1 MAYCLSQSTK
11 TFSRSKLL
19 ADHKT
24 SIVIEDIGL
33 DQEPSTAATLAKPLA
48 RTVAPRLGPEG
59 LRDIFATCVV
69 VIVLLAAMEITSRF
83 VPDYIMP
90 SPLAVWNAAKE
101 LFFSDPYHVAVTLAR
116 LAVSITIAMVAGV
129 FVGLAMGIFPRVRP
143 FLKAIVV
150 IDTGIP
156 ALSWML
162 IAVFWFKNSE
172 TRILFILLVILL
184 PFYALNVYEGV
195 RALPKELVDMIE
207 SFRPSRWQVLRYLIL
222 PHIVAYI
229 FLTTKSVIG
238 YAIRMVIFAELVAS
252 AVGIGARMNLAQS
265 TFRID
270 QVLAWTFFLVI
281 LNLLLQALVNGIEKF
296 GLKWRAEASI
306 R

>member
-1 MAYCLSQSTK
+1 MMKAESPPARVQIE
-11 TFSRSKLL
+11 RP
-19 ADHKT
+19 
-24 SIVIEDIGL
+24 IV
-33 DQEPSTAATLAKPLA
+33 KPLSTMA
-48 RTVAPRLGPEG
+48 RPSKNIESR
-59 LRDIFATCVV
+59 RDIFATCVV
-69 VIVLLAAMEITSRF
+69 VAALLIAMEITSRY

-90 SPLAVWNAAKE
+90 SPVAVWNAARE
-101 LFFSDPYHVAVTLAR
+101 LFFTDPYHVVVTLVR
-116 LAVSITIAMVAGV
+116 LAFAVTIAMVVGV
-129 FVGLAMGIFPRVRP
+129 TLGLAMGMLPGIRP
-143 FLKAIVV
+143 YLKAIVV

-162 IAVFWFKNSE
+162 IAVFWFKNPE
-172 TRILFILLVILL
+172 TRIFFILLVILL
-184 PFYALNVYEGV
+184 PFYALNIYEGV
-195 RALPKELVDMIE
+195 RSLSKDLIDMIE

-222 PHIVAYI
+222 PHIVPYI
-229 FLTTKSVIG
+229 FLTTRSVIG

-281 LNLLLQALVNGIEKF
+281 LNLLLQAAVNGIEKIA
-296 GLKWRAEASI
+296 LRWRAEAVV

>member
-1 MAYCLSQSTK
+1 MSATTPPETLRQPVATPIDQS
-11 TFSRSKLL
+11 
-19 ADHKT
+19 
-24 SIVIEDIGL
+24 I
-33 DQEPSTAATLAKPLA
+33 AKPGSI
-48 RTVAPRLGPEG
+48 APG
-59 LRDIFATCVV
+59 LRTEANRDVFATVV
-69 VIVLLAAMEITSRF
+69 VVALIVVLMEITSRY

-90 SPLAVWNAAKE
+90 SPGAVLKATQE
-101 LFFSDPYHVAVTLAR
+101 LFFSDAWHVLVTLVR
-116 LAVSITIAMVAGV
+116 LAIAVGFAMLAGV
-129 FVGLAMGIFPRVRP
+129 LIGLVMGVVPWLRP
-143 FLKAIVV
+143 YLKAIVV

-162 IAVFWFKNSE
+162 IAVFWFKNPE
-172 TRILFILLVILL
+172 TRIFFILTVILL
-184 PFYALNVYEGV
+184 PFYALNIYEGV

-207 SFRPSRWQVLRYLIL
+207 SFRPSRWQTLRYLIL

-252 AVGIGARMNLAQS
+252 AVGIGSRMNLAQS

-270 QVLAWTFFLVI
+270 QVFAWTFFLVI
-281 LNLLLQALVNGIEKF
+281 LNLVLQTAVGALEK
-296 GLKWRAEASI
+296 LALRWRPEATV

>member
-1 MAYCLSQSTK
+1 MDADCS
-11 TFSRSKLL
+11 LL
-19 ADHKT
+19 
-24 SIVIEDIGL
+24 V
-33 DQEPSTAATLAKPLA
+33 QEF
-48 RTVAPRLGPEG
+48 G
-59 LRDIFATCVV
+59 
-69 VIVLLAAMEITSRF
+69 
-83 VPDYIMP
+83 VPH
-90 SPLAVWNAAKE
+90 
-101 LFFSDPYHVAVTLAR
+101 F
-116 LAVSITIAMVAGV
+116 
-129 FVGLAMGIFPRVRP
+129 
-143 FLKAIVV
+143 
-150 IDTGIP
+150 
-156 ALSWML
+156 
-162 IAVFWFKNSE
+162 
-172 TRILFILLVILL
+172 FILLVILL

-281 LNLLLQALVNGIEKF
+281 LNLAAAGVGERSGKDRLEMACRGTRSDERRK
-296 GLKWRAEASI
+296 SH
-306 R
+306 

>member
-1 MAYCLSQSTK
+1 MTERQM
-11 TFSRSKLL
+11 
-19 ADHKT
+19 
-24 SIVIEDIGL
+24 SIAVDAE
-33 DQEPSTAATLAKPLA
+33 TAPDGERAPAARLAKPLTGG
-48 RTVAPRLGPEG
+48 TVAPKNLEG
-59 LRDIFATCVV
+59 RRDAFATCVV
-69 VIVLLAAMEITSRF
+69 VVLLLAAMEITSRF

-90 SPLAVWNAAKE
+90 SPVAVWKAACE
-101 LFFSDPYHVAVTLAR
+101 LFFSDPYHVAVTLVR
-116 LAVSITIAMVAGV
+116 LAVAVGIAMVTGV
-129 FVGLAMGIFPRVRP
+129 LVGLVMGMFPLIRP
-143 FLKAIVV
+143 YLKAIVV

-162 IAVFWFKNSE
+162 IAVFWFKNPE
-172 TRILFILLVILL
+172 ARIFFILLVILL

-195 RALPKELVDMIE
+195 RALPKELVDMME
-207 SFRPSRWQVLRYLIL
+207 SFRPSRWQMLRYLIL

-281 LNLLLQALVNGIEKF
+281 LNLLLQVLVNALEKIS
-296 GLKWRAEASI
+296 LKWRAEASV

>member
-1 MAYCLSQSTK
+1 MSIAVESG
-11 TFSRSKLL
+11 R
-19 ADHKT
+19 T
-24 SIVIEDIGL
+24 SGAEDPAAAGL
-33 DQEPSTAATLAKPLA
+33 VKPLA
-48 RTVAPRLGPEG
+48 VAVEARRNPEAR
-59 LRDIFATCVV
+59 RDIIATCIVV
-69 VIVLLAAMEITSRF
+69 ALLLAAMEITSRF

-90 SPLAVWNAAKE
+90 SPVAVWNAARE
-101 LFFSDPYHVAVTLAR
+101 LFFSDPYHVGVTLVR
-116 LAVSITIAMVAGV
+116 LTVSVTIAMVTGV
-129 FVGLAMGIFPRVRP
+129 LIGLAMGMFPSVRP
-143 FLKAIVV
+143 YLKAIVV

-162 IAVFWFKNSE
+162 IAVFWFKNPES
-172 TRILFILLVILL
+172 RIFFILLVILL

-281 LNLLLQALVNGIEKF
+281 LNLLLQAFVNGLEKIS
-296 GLKWRAEASI
+296 LKWRAEATV

>member
-1 MAYCLSQSTK
+1 MGVAEMSASLKAQGAPGK
-11 TFSRSKLL
+11 VLPGDRE
-19 ADHKT
+19 
-24 SIVIEDIGL
+24 IV
-33 DQEPSTAATLAKPLA
+33 KPLA
-48 RTVAPRLGPEG
+48 MVARARGNPEG
-59 LRDIFATCVV
+59 RRDFFATTVV
-69 VIVLLAAMEITSRF
+69 VVALLIAMEVTSRY

-90 SPLAVWNAAKE
+90 SPVTVWNAARE
-101 LFFSDPYHVAVTLAR
+101 LFFSDPYHVAVTLVR
-116 LAVSITIAMVAGV
+116 LAVAVSIAMIVGV
-129 FVGLAMGIFPRVRP
+129 LLGLAMGMLPSIRP
-143 FLKAIVV
+143 YLKAIVV

-162 IAVFWFKNSE
+162 IAVFWFKNPE
-172 TRILFILLVILL
+172 TRIFFILLVILL
-184 PFYALNVYEGV
+184 PFYALNIYEGV
-195 RALPKELVDMIE
+195 RALPKDLVDMIE

-222 PHIVAYI
+222 PHIVPYI

-281 LNLLLQALVNGIEKF
+281 LNLLLQAAVNGVEK
-296 GLKWRAEASI
+296 LALRWRAEATV

>member
-1 MAYCLSQSTK
+1 MSAAANAESTP
-11 TFSRSKLL
+11 SRNE
-19 ADHKT
+19 
-24 SIVIEDIGL
+24 IERPI
-33 DQEPSTAATLAKPLA
+33 AKPLSVIA
-48 RTVAPRLGPEG
+48 KPGKNAESR
-59 LRDIFATCVV
+59 RDLFSTFVV
-69 VIVLLAAMEITSRF
+69 VVVLLIAMEITSRY

-90 SPLAVWNAAKE
+90 SPVAVWNAARE
-101 LFFSDPYHVAVTLAR
+101 LFFTDPYHVAVTLVR
-116 LAVSITIAMVAGV
+116 LSIAVTCAMVIGV
-129 FVGLAMGIFPRVRP
+129 ILGLAMGMLPVIRP
-143 FLKAIVV
+143 YLKAIVV

-162 IAVFWFKNSE
+162 IAVFWFKNPE
-172 TRILFILLVILL
+172 TRIFFILLVILL
-184 PFYALNVYEGV
+184 PFYALNIYEGV
-195 RALPKELVDMIE
+195 RALPKDFVDMIE

-222 PHIVAYI
+222 PHIVPYI

-281 LNLLLQALVNGIEKF
+281 LNLLLQAAVNGAEK
-296 GLKWRAEASI
+296 LALRWRAEAAV

>member
-1 MAYCLSQSTK
+1 MSASAKAENAPGRVQVE
-11 TFSRSKLL
+11 RP
-19 ADHKT
+19 
-24 SIVIEDIGL
+24 IV
-33 DQEPSTAATLAKPLA
+33 KPLSMMA
-48 RTVAPRLGPEG
+48 RPSKNPESR
-59 LRDIFATCVV
+59 RDLFATCVV
-69 VIVLLAAMEITSRF
+69 VVALLIAMEVTSRY

-90 SPLAVWNAAKE
+90 SPVAVWNAARE
-101 LFFSDPYHVAVTLAR
+101 LFFTDPYHVAVTLVR
-116 LAVSITIAMVAGV
+116 LAIAVAIAMAVGV
-129 FVGLAMGIFPRVRP
+129 TLGLAMGMLPAVRP
-143 FLKAIVV
+143 YLKAIVV

-162 IAVFWFKNSE
+162 VAVFWFKNPE
-172 TRILFILLVILL
+172 TRIFFILLVILL
-184 PFYALNVYEGV
+184 PFYALNIYEGL
-195 RALPKELVDMIE
+195 RALPKDFVDMIE

-222 PHIVAYI
+222 PHIVPYI

-281 LNLLLQALVNGIEKF
+281 LNLVLQAAVNGVEK
-296 GLKWRAEASI
+296 LTLRWRAEATV

>member
-1 MAYCLSQSTK
+1 MSTN
-11 TFSRSKLL
+11 SPPDAVRS
-19 ADHKT
+19 
-24 SIVIEDIGL
+24 
-33 DQEPSTAATLAKPLA
+33 PAATLPAEQGIAKP
-48 RTVAPRLGPEG
+48 VSIAPGVRKEAN
-59 LRDIFATCVV
+59 RDVFATIVV
-69 VIVLLAAMEITSRF
+69 VALIVLLMEITSRY

-90 SPLAVWNAAKE
+90 SPAAVLKATQE
-101 LFFSDPYHVAVTLAR
+101 LFFCDAWHVLVTLVR
-116 LAVSITIAMVAGV
+116 LTIAVGFAMLAGV
-129 FVGLAMGIFPRVRP
+129 LIGLVMGVVPWLRP
-143 FLKAIVV
+143 YLKAIVV

-162 IAVFWFKNSE
+162 IAVFWFKNPE
-172 TRILFILLVILL
+172 TRIFFILTVILL
-184 PFYALNVYEGV
+184 PFYALNIYEGV

-207 SFRPSRWQVLRYLIL
+207 SFRPSRWQTLRYLIL

-281 LNLLLQALVNGIEKF
+281 LNLLLQAFVNGLEKIS
-296 GLKWRAEASI
+296 LKWRAEATV

>member
-1 MAYCLSQSTK
+1 MAVDLK
-11 TFSRSKLL
+11 TDSAPRKSLPGERETF
-19 ADHKT
+19 
-24 SIVIEDIGL
+24 
-33 DQEPSTAATLAKPLA
+33 KPLA
-48 RTVAPRLGPEG
+48 VVARPRRNLESR
-59 LRDIFATCVV
+59 RDLFATGVV
-69 VIVLLAAMEITSRF
+69 VVVLLIAMEITSRY

-90 SPLAVWNAAKE
+90 SPVAVWNAARE
-101 LFFSDPYHVAVTLAR
+101 LFFSDPYHVAVTLVR
-116 LAVSITIAMVAGV
+116 LAVSVSVAM
-129 FVGLAMGIFPRVRP
+129 FVGVLLGLIMGMLPAVRP
-143 FLKAIVV
+143 YLKAIVV

-162 IAVFWFKNSE
+162 IAVFWFKNPE
-172 TRILFILLVILL
+172 TRIFFILLVILL
-184 PFYALNVYEGV
+184 PFYALNIYEGV
-195 RALPKELVDMIE
+195 RALPKDFVDMIE

-222 PHIVAYI
+222 PHIVPYI

-281 LNLLLQALVNGIEKF
+281 LNLVLQALVNGVEK
-296 GLKWRAEASI
+296 LALRWRAEATV

>member
-1 MAYCLSQSTK
+1 MQQKMSASAKAENAPGRVQVE
-11 TFSRSKLL
+11 RP
-19 ADHKT
+19 
-24 SIVIEDIGL
+24 IV
-33 DQEPSTAATLAKPLA
+33 KPLSMMA
-48 RTVAPRLGPEG
+48 RPSKNPESR
-59 LRDIFATCVV
+59 RDLFATCVV
-69 VIVLLAAMEITSRF
+69 VVALLIAMEVTSRY

-90 SPLAVWNAAKE
+90 SPVAVWNAARE
-101 LFFSDPYHVAVTLAR
+101 LFFIDPYHVAVTLVR
-116 LAVSITIAMVAGV
+116 LAIAVAIAMAVGV
-129 FVGLAMGIFPRVRP
+129 TLGLAMGMLPAVRP
-143 FLKAIVV
+143 YLKAIVV

-162 IAVFWFKNSE
+162 VAVFWFKNPE
-172 TRILFILLVILL
+172 TRIFFILLVILL
-184 PFYALNVYEGV
+184 PFYALNIYEGL
-195 RALPKELVDMIE
+195 RALPKDFVDMIE

-222 PHIVAYI
+222 PHIVPYI

-281 LNLLLQALVNGIEKF
+281 LNLVLQAAVNGVEK
-296 GLKWRAEASI
+296 LTLRWRAEATV

>member
-1 MAYCLSQSTK
+1 MSIAVDSG
-11 TFSRSKLL
+11 R
-19 ADHKT
+19 T
-24 SIVIEDIGL
+24 SGAEDPAAAGL
-33 DQEPSTAATLAKPLA
+33 VKPLA
-48 RTVAPRLGPEG
+48 VAVEARRNPEAR
-59 LRDIFATCVV
+59 RDIVATCIVV
-69 VIVLLAAMEITSRF
+69 ALLLAAMEITSRF

-90 SPLAVWNAAKE
+90 SPVAVWNAARE
-101 LFFSDPYHVAVTLAR
+101 LFFSDPYHVAVTLVR
-116 LAVSITIAMVAGV
+116 LTVSVTIAMVTGV
-129 FVGLAMGIFPRVRP
+129 LIGLAMGMFPSVRP
-143 FLKAIVV
+143 YLKAIVV

-162 IAVFWFKNSE
+162 IAVFWFKNPES
-172 TRILFILLVILL
+172 RIFFILLVILL

-281 LNLLLQALVNGIEKF
+281 LNLLLQGFVNGLEKIS
-296 GLKWRAEASI
+296 LKWRAEATV

>member
-1 MAYCLSQSTK
+1 M
-11 TFSRSKLL
+11 
-19 ADHKT
+19 
-24 SIVIEDIGL
+24 SIAVDTE
-33 DQEPSTAATLAKPLA
+33 TAPDEEGAPVAGLA
-48 RTVAPRLGPEG
+48 RPLTGATVPSKNLNLEG
-59 LRDIFATCVV
+59 RRDAFATCVV
-69 VIVLLAAMEITSRF
+69 VVLLLAAMEVTSRF

-90 SPLAVWNAAKE
+90 SPVAVWNAARE
-101 LFFSDPYHVAVTLAR
+101 LFFSDPYHVAVTLIR
-116 LAVSITIAMVAGV
+116 LTVAVGIAMVTGV
-129 FVGLAMGIFPRVRP
+129 LVGLAMGMFPWVRP
-143 FLKAIVV
+143 YLKAIVV

-162 IAVFWFKNSE
+162 IAVFWFKNPE
-172 TRILFILLVILL
+172 ARIFFILLVILL

-195 RALPKELVDMIE
+195 RALPKELVDMME
-207 SFRPSRWQVLRYLIL
+207 SFRPSRWQMLRYLIL

-229 FLTTKSVIG
+229 FLTTKSVVG

-281 LNLLLQALVNGIEKF
+281 LNLLLQALVNGLEKIS
-296 GLKWRAEASI
+296 LKWRAEASV

>member
-1 MAYCLSQSTK
+1 MPEKQMSISAAAGQS
-11 TFSRSKLL
+11 RIQPG
-19 ADHKT
+19 D
-24 SIVIEDIGL
+24 
-33 DQEPSTAATLAKPLA
+33 AAKIAKPLA
-48 RTVAPRLGPEG
+48 GFAGAWPNAESR
-59 LRDIFATCVV
+59 RDIVATVV
-69 VIVLLAAMEITSRF
+69 VVVLLLAAMEVTSRF

-90 SPLAVWNAAKE
+90 SPVAVWNAARE
-101 LFFSDPYHVAVTLAR
+101 LFFTDPYHVAVTLVR
-116 LAVSITIAMVAGV
+116 LAISVTIAMTVGV
-129 FVGLAMGIFPRVRP
+129 LIGLAMGMFTHLRAY
-143 FLKAIVV
+143 LKAVVV

-162 IAVFWFKNSE
+162 IAVFWFKNPE
-172 TRILFILLVILL
+172 TRIFFILLVILL

-222 PHIVAYI
+222 PHIVAYV

-252 AVGIGARMNLAQS
+252 AIGIGARMNLAQS

-281 LNLLLQALVNGIEKF
+281 LNVALQAFVNGLEKLF
-296 GLKWRAEASI
+296 LKWRAEATV

>member
-1 MAYCLSQSTK
+1 MTETPVSIAVGSD
-11 TFSRSKLL
+11 R
-19 ADHKT
+19 T
-24 SIVIEDIGL
+24 SGAEEPAAAGL
-33 DQEPSTAATLAKPLA
+33 VKPLA
-48 RTVAPRLGPEG
+48 VAIEVRRNPDAR
-59 LRDIFATCVV
+59 RDIVATCIVV
-69 VIVLLAAMEITSRF
+69 VLLLAAMEITSRF

-90 SPLAVWNAAKE
+90 SPAAVWNAARE
-101 LFFSDPYHVAVTLAR
+101 LVFSDPYHVAVTLVR
-116 LAVSITIAMVAGV
+116 LTISVTIAMITGV
-129 FVGLAMGIFPRVRP
+129 LIGLAMGMFPSVRP
-143 FLKAIVV
+143 YLKAIVV

-162 IAVFWFKNSE
+162 IAVFWFKNPES
-172 TRILFILLVILL
+172 RIFFILLVILL

-281 LNLLLQALVNGIEKF
+281 LNLLLQAFVNGLEKIS
-296 GLKWRAEASI
+296 LKWRAEATV

>member
-1 MAYCLSQSTK
+1 VPDA
-11 TFSRSKLL
+11 
-19 ADHKT
+19 
-24 SIVIEDIGL
+24 
-33 DQEPSTAATLAKPLA
+33 PSGDAKLAKPV
-48 RTVAPRLGPEG
+48 TSVGLGREISEG
-59 LRDIFATCVV
+59 RRDVLATCVV
-69 VIVLLAAMEITSRF
+69 VVLLLVLMQITSRF

-90 SPLAVWNAAKE
+90 SPIAVWKAACG
-101 LFFSDPYHVAVTLAR
+101 LFVSDPYHVAVTLVR
-116 LAVSITIAMVAGV
+116 LCVAVALAMISGV
-129 FVGLAMGIFPRVRP
+129 LIGLAMGMFPLIRP
-143 FLKAIVV
+143 YLKAVVV

-162 IAVFWFKNSE
+162 IAVFWFKNPE
-172 TRILFILLVILL
+172 QRIFFILMVILL
-184 PFYALNVYEGV
+184 PFYALNIYEGV
-195 RALPKELVDMIE
+195 RALPKDLVDMIE
-207 SFRPSRWQVLRYLIL
+207 SFRPSRWQIVRYLIL

-281 LNLLLQALVNGIEKF
+281 LNLALQGAVNGLEKIAMR
-296 GLKWRAEASI
+296 WRAEATV

>member
-1 MAYCLSQSTK
+1 MKQEMSAIAKAESAPGRAQVERPIVRPLSM
-11 TFSRSKLL
+11 
-19 ADHKT
+19 
-24 SIVIEDIGL
+24 
-33 DQEPSTAATLAKPLA
+33 LA
-48 RTVAPRLGPEG
+48 RPAKNPESR
-59 LRDIFATCVV
+59 RDLFATCVV
-69 VIVLLAAMEITSRF
+69 VVALLIAMEVTSRY

-90 SPLAVWNAAKE
+90 SPVAVWNAARE
-101 LFFSDPYHVAVTLAR
+101 LFFTDPYHVAVTLIR
-116 LAVSITIAMVAGV
+116 LTVAVAVAMITGV
-129 FVGLAMGIFPRVRP
+129 MLGLAMGMLPAIRP
-143 FLKAIVV
+143 YLKAVVV

-162 IAVFWFKNSE
+162 IAVFWFKNPE
-172 TRILFILLVILL
+172 ARIFFILLVILL
-184 PFYALNVYEGV
+184 PFYALNIYEGL
-195 RALPKELVDMIE
+195 RALPKDFVDMIE

-222 PHIVAYI
+222 PHIVPYI

-281 LNLLLQALVNGIEKF
+281 LNLVLQAAVGGVEK
-296 GLKWRAEASI
+296 LALRWRAEATV

>member
-1 MAYCLSQSTK
+1 M
-11 TFSRSKLL
+11 
-19 ADHKT
+19 
-24 SIVIEDIGL
+24 SIAVDVDRTPGVER
-33 DQEPSTAATLAKPLA
+33 PATAELVKPLTGAIVA
-48 RTVAPRLGPEG
+48 RKNPEAR
-59 LRDIFATCVV
+59 RDIFATCVV
-69 VIVLLAAMEITSRF
+69 VVLLLAAMEITSRF

-90 SPLAVWNAAKE
+90 SPVAVWNAARQ
-101 LFFSDPYHVAVTLAR
+101 LFFSDPYHVAVTLVR
-116 LAVSITIAMVAGV
+116 LIVSVTIAMVTGV
-129 FVGLAMGIFPRVRP
+129 LIGLAMGMFPSVRP
-143 FLKAIVV
+143 YLKAIVV

-162 IAVFWFKNSE
+162 IAVFWFKNPES
-172 TRILFILLVILL
+172 RIFFILLVILL
-184 PFYALNVYEGV
+184 PFYALNVYEGM

-207 SFRPSRWQVLRYLIL
+207 SFRPSRWQMLRYLVL
-222 PHIVAYI
+222 PHIVAYV

-281 LNLLLQALVNGIEKF
+281 LNLLLQAFVNGLEKIS
-296 GLKWRAEASI
+296 LKWRAEATV